1 MPELAE
7 WETFCLIVGGAA
19 GALIGL
25 QFIVVTLIAERPSL
39 RIAEAG
45 AAFGSPTVVHFA
57 SALLIAALIGAP
69 WHAVVPLAALWC
81 TAGVAG
87 VVYTGVVVR
96 RMRRQRAYRPEF
108 EDWVFH
114 AALPL
119 LAYAVLVL
127 SAFPAPAHL
136 HDALFGVGAAALLL
150 LFIGIHNAWDS
161 IAYHVFV
168 SRQKADAD
176 RS

>member
-7 WETFCLIVGGAA
+7 WDNFCLIVGGAA

-25 QFIVVTLIAERPSL
+25 QFIVVTLIAERPPL

-57 SALLIAALIGAP
+57 SALLLAALLGAP
-69 WHAVVPLAALWC
+69 WHAITPLAALWC
-81 TAGVAG
+81 FVGVAG
-87 VVYTGVVVR
+87 IVYTGVVAQ
-96 RMRRQRAYRPEF
+96 RMRRQTTYRPEF
-108 EDWVFH
+108 EDWAFH

-119 LAYAVLVL
+119 LAYAMLVL
-127 SAFPAPAHL
+127 SAFPASSHT
-136 HDALFGVGAAALLL
+136 HEALFGVAAAALLL
-150 LFIGIHNAWDS
+150 LFVGIHNAWDA

-168 SRQKADAD
+168 NLQR
-176 RS
+176 

>member
-25 QFIVVTLIAERPSL
+25 QFIVVTLIAESPSQ

-69 WHAVVPLAALWC
+69 WHAIVPLAALWC

-96 RMRRQRAYRPEF
+96 RMRRQTAYRPQF

-127 SAFPAPAHL
+127 SAFPAPAHF
-136 HDALFGVGAAALLL
+136 HEALFGVGTAALLL

-168 SRQKADAD
+168 NLQR
-176 RS
+176 